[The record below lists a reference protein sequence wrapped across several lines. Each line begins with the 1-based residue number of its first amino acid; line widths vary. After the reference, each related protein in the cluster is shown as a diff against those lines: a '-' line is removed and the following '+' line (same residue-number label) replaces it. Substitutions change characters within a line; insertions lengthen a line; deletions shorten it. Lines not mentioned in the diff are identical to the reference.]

1 MSKLTLGLAAL
12 AMLASAGSALAE
24 DAAPQPTLAI
34 ELNAVQPV
42 EGGCRV
48 TFLATNGLG
57 APLDRAAVEMALFK
71 TDGAIER
78 IVTLDFKGLAEG
90 KTKVLQFQLTGL
102 DCAALSRVLIND
114 ITACEG
120 AALAAGACLPALITS
135 ARPDIAFGV

>member
-1 MSKLTLGLAAL
+1 MSKLTSGLAAL
-12 AMLASAGSALAE
+12 ALLAGAGSALAE
-24 DAAPQPTLAI
+24 DAAPQPALAI

-102 DCAALSRVLIND
+102 DCTALSRVLIND

-120 AALAAGACLPALITS
+120 AALAADTCLQALITS